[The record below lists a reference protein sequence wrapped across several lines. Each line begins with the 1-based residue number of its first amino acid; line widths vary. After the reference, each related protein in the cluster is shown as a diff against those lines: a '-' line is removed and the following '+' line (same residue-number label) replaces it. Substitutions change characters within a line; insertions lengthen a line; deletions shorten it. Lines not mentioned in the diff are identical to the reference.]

1 MAISCRNWVNGQL
14 CNWRVYGFR
23 FGRYFRDKFD
33 VERTSL
39 NVIFRYS
46 YGGQIY
52 NQTLVDK
59 VQDADLRENVDR
71 RVFEERWQKP
81 GDQVMFTKLI
91 GGATANATSVTK
103 PTSRFIEDY
112 NWLELST
119 LNLSY
124 EFRMPWMKKI
134 GLKRLKALF
143 YMNDVFRVST
153 VKQERG
159 IDYPFARNFSIGLQ
173 ARF

>member
-1 MAISCRNWVNGQL
+1 MENISLAGLKSNQ
-14 CNWRVYGFR
+14 
-23 FGRYFRDKFD
+23 DKRALHD
-33 VERTSL
+33 
-39 NVIFRYS
+39 
-46 YGGQIY
+46 
-52 NQTLVDK
+52 
-59 VQDADLRENVDR
+59 
-71 RVFEERWQKP
+71 RWQKP
-81 GDQVMFTKLI
+81 GDKVMFTRLI

-103 PTSRFIEDY
+103 PTSRFVEDN

-119 LNLSY
+119 LNVSY
-124 EFRMPWMKKI
+124 EFNMNWMKKV

-159 IDYPFARNFSIGLQ
+159 IAYPFARNFSIGLQ